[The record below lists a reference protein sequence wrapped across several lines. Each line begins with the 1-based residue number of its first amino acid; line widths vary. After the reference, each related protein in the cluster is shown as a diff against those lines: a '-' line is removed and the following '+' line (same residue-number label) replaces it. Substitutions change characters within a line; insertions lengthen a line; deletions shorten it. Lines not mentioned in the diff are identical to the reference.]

1 MGSMK
6 KAAYA
11 VILCALIAG
20 TNGILIK
27 YMSGLSTGA
36 IAFFRTMTPVL
47 FLAPV
52 LLSKSEPVFTGNYK
66 KMLLASTINVVRIY
80 LYLVAFIYTSIGNA
94 VVVFY
99 SWPIFVFILETIY
112 IKKPLKTK
120 HIALLLLAFA
130 GLVITYSNKAFS
142 FENEDIIGMVAAML
156 SAITYAVTVLMFK
169 SESHNYSKEQTIIYQ
184 NLVGAF
190 FFIPFLFF
198 IPDAPLEQLGV
209 GVFYGFLIGI
219 GVFSLFFYG
228 LKYLAA
234 STASSLMYLEVVSA
248 IILGYLILDE
258 KLTLTT
264 IIGGALIIAS
274 SYFITRMN
282 AKKG

>member
-1 MGSMK
+1 MK
-6 KAAYA
+6 KAIYA

-20 TNGILIK
+20 NNGLLIK
-27 YMSGLSTGA
+27 YLSSLSTGA
-36 IAFFRTMTPVL
+36 IAFFRTMVPVL

-52 LLSKSEPVFTGNYK
+52 LFSKSNPLFTGNYK
-66 KMLLASTINVVRIY
+66 KMLLASTINVARIY

-94 VVVFY
+94 VVLFY
-99 SWPIFVFILETIY
+99 SWPIFVFIFEAFY
-112 IKKPLKTK
+112 CKKPFKTQ
-120 HIALLLLAFA
+120 HVWVLLLAFT
-130 GLVITYSNKAFS
+130 GLVVTYSNKTFS
-142 FENEDIIGMVAAML
+142 FENEDIIGMVAAVL
-156 SAITYAVTVLMFK
+156 SAITYAVTVLIYK
-169 SESHNYSKEQTIIYQ
+169 SESQRYSKEQTIIYQ

-198 IPDAPLEQLGV
+198 IPDASLDQLGV

-219 GVFSLFFYG
+219 VVFKLFFYG
-228 LKYLAA
+228 LKYLEA

-248 IILGYLILDE
+248 MVLGYFILDE
-258 KLTLTT
+258 KVTLNTL
-264 IIGGALIIAS
+264 IGGALIIVS